1 MWTDPSRLQFSPS
14 KLPNPENKLAFR
26 WSRNQ
31 VYGWLTG
38 NQPVMAALAPV
49 AVRDSRKLPGMLGVV
64 RTLAKALLAS
74 SVARAIRPALAQALT
89 GSRDWTRV
97 FTSKLP
103 LRSW

>member
-1 MWTDPSRLQFSPS
+1 MVMWTDPSRLQFSPS

-64 RTLAKALLAS
+64 RTLAKELVAS
-74 SVARAIRPALAQALT
+74 SVARAIRPGFARAVT
-89 GSRDWTRV
+89 RSRDYARD
-97 FTSKLP
+97 
-103 LRSW
+103 LRQQLTLR